1 MAEML
6 GYTVDEMLGRHIY
19 MFMDAGGIDAC
30 KQGIEHSKRGI
41 TELHEVEY
49 RKKNGERVYT
59 KTRTSPI
66 TDDNGNYTGT
76 LIAVSDITAIR
87 NTAENLAESEEKYSK
102 LLKSIEDMLLSFD
115 ANRTIT
121 YVGNKVARILEFDT
135 KDITGKKL
143 SEYVHPEDLPV
154 FEALFMESPKV
165 GGESY
170 DFRLRDKQGGIHYM
184 RGISGVYVENRG
196 GQDTVYA
203 AHRYNR

>member
-1 MAEML
+1 
-6 GYTVDEMLGRHIY
+6 
-19 MFMDAGGIDAC
+19 
-30 KQGIEHSKRGI
+30 
-41 TELHEVEY
+41 
-49 RKKNGERVYT
+49 
-59 KTRTSPI
+59 
-66 TDDNGNYTGT
+66 
-76 LIAVSDITAIR
+76 
-87 NTAENLAESEEKYSK
+87 
-102 LLKSIEDMLLSFD
+102 MLLSFD

-184 RGISGVYVENRG
+184 RGTSGVYVKSDGDRTKYMLLTDITDKKSIEELLKGTEKRFKDLIEAG
-196 GQDTVYA
+196 EEYDMGDRRPAMLYLCLRQLS
-203 AHRYNR
+203 